1 MNTKI
6 PSKYCTNG
14 LIAPICGLE
23 GSQSYRPSLLS
34 GQTTS
39 KTLWDC
45 PQGYWE
51 TKKTSFTRPPGGCWE
66 KWGREIKNFSKN
78 FSRNTINRFLERLS
92 DMRYKSLKKGRGR
105 CTWREISERKEGW
118 ESTGLDLWFM
128 WYRYTLG
135 EYHLLLVIWMGNK
148 VCCEE
153 SRTQHTVLE
162 QVHPEVKHTSHIKE
176 EVSFGLYSPNLL
188 LNNLK
193 RSTFIVPNSLKRPSS
208 ASVQKV
214 LFSLFRILLQ
224 RT

>member
-1 MNTKI
+1 
-6 PSKYCTNG
+6 
-14 LIAPICGLE
+14 
-23 GSQSYRPSLLS
+23 
-34 GQTTS
+34 
-39 KTLWDC
+39 
-45 PQGYWE
+45 
-51 TKKTSFTRPPGGCWE
+51 
-66 KWGREIKNFSKN
+66 
-78 FSRNTINRFLERLS
+78 
-92 DMRYKSLKKGRGR
+92 
-105 CTWREISERKEGW
+105 
-118 ESTGLDLWFM
+118 
-128 WYRYTLG
+128 
-135 EYHLLLVIWMGNK
+135 MGNK